1 MANDTIQDLDE
12 TIAADIDTEID
23 PAIESPLEETAD
35 ETAEEVADAAVDG
48 DAAGVA
54 PEVPAE
60 GRQTAVR
67 QRRGRTGGGRPR
79 APRERSEFDQATL
92 DVRRVARVMGGGR
105 RFSFS
110 VTVVIGDRKG
120 RVGVGLGKA
129 ADTAL
134 AIDKAVRDARKHL
147 ITVPLT
153 ADNSIRHAVSARYG
167 SSDIE
172 IIPSPG
178 RGLVAGS
185 AMRIVLEYAGVTNVV
200 TKILSRTKNKLTIA
214 RATVKALE
222 SIHKNTV
229 SQSAK
234 SPLIAKAA
242 TETAPVSA

>member
-1 MANDTIQDLDE
+1 MT
-12 TIAADIDTEID
+12 DTETTIMN
-23 PAIESPLEETAD
+23 ESDIPMTDAEATEVVAET
-35 ETAEEVADAAVDG
+35 VADTAAEAVVG
-48 DAAGVA
+48 ATPNAEAPAA
-54 PEVPAE
+54 
-60 GRQTAVR
+60 QTAVR
-67 QRRGRTGGGRPR
+67 QRRGGGRTGGGRPRER
-79 APRERSEFDQATL
+79 APRERSEFEQATL

-120 RVGVGLGKA
+120 RVGVGLGKG

-134 AIDKAVRDARKHL
+134 AIDKAVRSAKKNL

-153 ADNSIRHAVSARYG
+153 SNNSIEHNVTARYG

-222 SIHKNTV
+222 SLQKRP
-229 SQSAK
+229 AK
-234 SPLIAKAA
+234 QTFIEAAKAVD
-242 TETAPVSA
+242 ENAPAFSA